1 MTEAPENDKRTPL
14 VEQEAAPTPAV
25 DSSEDTDATEEAST
39 DTSSGTSSDEPQNGD
54 ASTEASSDAVLPD
67 KPSHEENQSGETQSG
82 ETQSGETQSGQSISK
97 EELSEEASVA
107 PPPEEMQ
114 ESSPPTGEA
123 LSSPPPSAE
132 SPDATF
138 PTAAEPVVAN
148 QPESAA
154 KAPEVEASSTDQEE
168 SEADESDEEEQDADE
183 DEEVDYSAY
192 SKEELAAAAVQL
204 AKGEPTKEAYAHVQ
218 QMKTYFD
225 ALEEEDRQAA
235 LEVLLAEDGE
245 EEGFDYKPDA
255 YSIQFYQ
262 AYRHIL
268 EQRSAKRKSQKKQ
281 EQENL
286 KAKEALLDKL
296 REFLDNDET
305 QVSINWIKEV
315 QAEWRA
321 IGNVPAQHNRTLW
334 ANYNALMDRFYNNR
348 SIYFEL
354 KELDRRKNLELK
366 QVLCE
371 RAEALKDVEDVRE
384 AVRQLDELHEEY
396 KHVGPVPQ
404 EEQEPLWQRFK
415 TASDQVHNR
424 RRAEVEKFKEELNE
438 NLAKKESVAEEVA
451 PFVDFNSESIKEW
464 NQKTKEIQ
472 ELQKKWTAIGS
483 MPRGKAKEVNK
494 KFWTPFKEF
503 FAHKSEFFKRLDQAR
518 EGNLQKKEALVAQ
531 AEAVKAST
539 DWRNTAQKLKDL
551 QQEWKTIGP
560 VPGRVREEI
569 YQRFRAACDH
579 FFEQRRSSHQEQDNE
594 YAQNLKAKQEVCA
607 QIEQM
612 TKSGINDTQKLVEL
626 SDRFAA
632 IGFVPRNA
640 MKSIAQRF
648 EKAVAAFLKQ
658 AEVDESEKKEVQS
671 EVALASLKNSP
682 DADRKIDRKESSLQ
696 RKISQLE
703 DDIALWENNM
713 SFFAASNKAN
723 KLKADFEK
731 RIEDARQEVD
741 TLKSQLKAVRNIR

>member
-1 MTEAPENDKRTPL
+1 MTEALENDKRNSL
-14 VEQEAAPTPAV
+14 VEQEEAPTPAV
-25 DSSEDTDATEEAST
+25 DASEDTDATEEVSTHPTDASSA
-39 DTSSGTSSDEPQNGD
+39 TSPDEPQNSD
-54 ASTEASSDAVLPD
+54 ASTETSSNVVLPD
-67 KPSHEENQSGETQSG
+67 KSPREENQSGETQLGEAQPGKTTSEEEPSGGMSTATPSVKVQVSSPSPG
-82 ETQSGETQSGQSISK
+82 ETQNSD
-97 EELSEEASVA
+97 
-107 PPPEEMQ
+107 
-114 ESSPPTGEA
+114 SPLDE
-123 LSSPPPSAE
+123 PSDDT
-132 SPDATF
+132 P
-138 PTAAEPVVAN
+138 PTAAEPDVAV
-148 QPESAA
+148 QPEPVSVAE
-154 KAPEVEASSTDQEE
+154 APEAEIPLDEDERET
-168 SEADESDEEEQDADE
+168 DESDEEEQDSDE
-183 DEEVDYSAY
+183 DAEVDYSAY
-192 SKEELAAAAVQL
+192 SKEELAVAAVQL
-204 AKGEPTKEAYAHVQ
+204 AKGELTKETYAHVQ
-218 QMKTYFD
+218 QMKPYFD

-235 LEVLLAEDGE
+235 LQALIAEGGE

-286 KAKEALLDKL
+286 KAKEALLNKL

-321 IGNVPAQHNRTLW
+321 TGNVPAQHNRTLW

-348 SIYFEL
+348 SIHFEL

-366 QVLCE
+366 QALSE

-415 TASDQVHNR
+415 TASDQVHDR

-438 NLAKKESVAEEVA
+438 NLAKKEAVAEEVA
-451 PFVDFNSESIKEW
+451 SFVEFNSDSIKEW

-472 ELQKKWTAIGS
+472 ELQKKWTVIGS

-531 AEAVKAST
+531 AEAIKAST

-594 YAQNLKAKQEVCA
+594 YARNLKAKEEVCA

-612 TKSGINDTQKLVEL
+612 TKSGVNDTQKLVEL

-640 MKSIAQRF
+640 MKSITQRF

-658 AEVDESEKKEVQS
+658 AEVEESEKQEVQS
-671 EVALASLKNSP
+671 EVELASLKNSP
-682 DADRKIDRKESSLQ
+682 DADRKIDRKESGLQ

-723 KLKADFEK
+723 KLKTDFEK
-731 RIEDARQEVD
+731 RIEEARQEVAQ
-741 TLKSQLKAVRNIR
+741 LKSQLKAVRNIR